1 MQCEHWKTAKS
12 LIAISESYEC
22 VRSSSQ
28 PTWLNT
34 TEQPV
39 WNLEGHMVE
48 MGVNQKN
55 KSQGERYC
63 EENEKANHR
72 DTEDACYTCI
82 LYNMNIKNLYLKYI
96 HTP

>member
-1 MQCEHWKTAKS
+1 
-12 LIAISESYEC
+12 
-22 VRSSSQ
+22 
-28 PTWLNT
+28 
-34 TEQPV
+34 
-39 WNLEGHMVE
+39 